1 MSDPNDD
8 HVSSQCALSEI
19 PARGRCT
26 VDTRNPHL
34 PCAVHPYK
42 IDSQCPAYELET
54 SLPDVELWEP
64 EGASY

>member
-1 MSDPNDD
+1 MTTFPRSARASRYPQG
-8 HVSSQCALSEI
+8 VAAPSI
-19 PARGRCT
+19 PA
-26 VDTRNPHL
+26 PHL